1 MSLLLLLL
9 LSMLPRS
16 FKQTVFFLPSR
27 TRCAAARLHGRC
39 NRHLTEQQSSKQ
51 YYCPRHFMLLAAYHA
66 FAVGSEHVTER
77 FKFIDL
83 SNVDVQYLQQAFV
96 DTTQGNDPTARKI

>member
-1 MSLLLLLL
+1 
-9 LSMLPRS
+9 
-16 FKQTVFFLPSR
+16 
-27 TRCAAARLHGRC
+27 
-39 NRHLTEQQSSKQ
+39 
-51 YYCPRHFMLLAAYHA
+51 MLLAAYHA

-77 FKFIDL
+77 FNFIDL